1 MHQNIG
7 EVMIPNVSVRGE
19 IGKWGQMHF
28 MSCFF
33 SKDIIPLVF
42 TADDFTVNQWIQF
55 PSILLFTLN
64 PDLIFQTYHMA
75 PELSLGFFYSCFFLN
90 MMRNKVDNRYNWSY

>member
-7 EVMIPNVSVRGE
+7 EVMIPNVSMGGE
-19 IGKWGQMHF
+19 TGKWGQMHF

-33 SKDIIPLVF
+33 SKKVIPLVS

-55 PSILLFTLN
+55 LSILLFTLN
-64 PDLIFQTYHMA
+64 KDLIFQTYRVA
-75 PELSLGFFYSCFFLN
+75 PELSLRVF
-90 MMRNKVDNRYNWSY
+90 